1 MSGETVLIGHGTI
14 KRFQSG
20 ITYLPKHIWDQFG
33 GNEAEYIRNMSS
45 LFIFK
50 LGMDPELLLMSI
62 DIIRKYI
69 EKQVVGVDD

>member
-1 MSGETVLIGHGTI
+1 MPGNTVTIGHGKI

-20 ITYLPKHIWDQFG
+20 ITYLPKHVWDQFG
-33 GNEAEYIRNMSS
+33 CNEAEYIREMSS
-45 LFIFK
+45 IFIFK

-69 EKQVVGVDD
+69 EKQVEGADI